1 MRKAKG
7 KFGWRRRVLL
17 GILLVALVLLRVD
30 TFNLTPAKIVASDY
44 LFSIEQWEAG
54 HFPLKW
60 LHLAWEF
67 LPGKKP
73 SREERL
79 EFIED
84 YLITARRAKKEE
96 NRLEGLYAT
105 RGTTVAS
112 ASAAKEK
119 LLSDEYRNELLDE
132 REKLRARAE
141 EATEAEIST
150 VLIEQGLG
158 SRFGL
163 LFPPVDVR
171 FDQPPT
177 VLVTSPRDR
186 IERLEVVLL
195 HPDMDGFERDRLEKE
210 LMARYNLSAIVDN
223 LAGLSTYPSLVS
235 DLFTLRTV
243 LQTTA
248 HEWLHSYFFFR
259 PLGQHLYSSEEMST
273 LNETAA
279 DLAGRELGD
288 ITFARIGGDLSVS
301 SSRYLSGEERDPIF
315 TRKMRETRTRVEQ
328 LLAQGKI
335 EEAEQYMKERQ
346 WHLRLGGYGIRKL
359 NQAYFAFRGSY
370 AEGAG
375 SISPIGDEVK
385 ELRDLVPN
393 IRSFIQT
400 ISGVSSYEE
409 FLNILEKHRAQEGNN
424 EG

>member
-17 GILLVALVLLRVD
+17 GILLVALVLIRVD
-30 TFNLTPAKIVASDY
+30 TFNLTPAKTVASDY

-67 LPGKKP
+67 LQGKKP

-79 EFIED
+79 ELIED

-141 EATEAEIST
+141 EATEAEISA

-195 HPDMDGFERDRLEKE
+195 LPDMDGFERDRLEKE

-288 ITFARIGGDLSVS
+288 ITFARMGGDLNVS

-315 TRKMRETRTRVEQ
+315 TRKMRETRTRVDQ

-409 FLNILEKHRAQEGNN
+409 FLNILERHRAQEGNN

>member
-17 GILLVALVLLRVD
+17 GILLVALVLIRVD
-30 TFNLTPAKIVASDY
+30 TFNLTPAKTVASDY

-67 LPGKKP
+67 LPGKKR

-79 EFIED
+79 ELIED

-141 EATEAEIST
+141 EATEAEISA

-163 LFPPVDVR
+163 LFPLWT
-171 FDQPPT
+171 FG
-177 VLVTSPRDR
+177 LTSPR
-186 IERLEVVLL
+186 
-195 HPDMDGFERDRLEKE
+195 PCW
-210 LMARYNLSAIVDN
+210 S
-223 LAGLSTYPSLVS
+223 P
-235 DLFTLRTV
+235 
-243 LQTTA
+243 
-248 HEWLHSYFFFR
+248 
-259 PLGQHLYSSEEMST
+259 
-273 LNETAA
+273 
-279 DLAGRELGD
+279 
-288 ITFARIGGDLSVS
+288 
-301 SSRYLSGEERDPIF
+301 
-315 TRKMRETRTRVEQ
+315 
-328 LLAQGKI
+328 LLAI
-335 EEAEQYMKERQ
+335 E
-346 WHLRLGGYGIRKL
+346 
-359 NQAYFAFRGSY
+359 
-370 AEGAG
+370 
-375 SISPIGDEVK
+375 
-385 ELRDLVPN
+385 
-393 IRSFIQT
+393 
-400 ISGVSSYEE
+400 SSAW
-409 FLNILEKHRAQEGNN
+409 K
-424 EG
+424 

>member
-1 MRKAKG
+1 M
-7 KFGWRRRVLL
+7 
-17 GILLVALVLLRVD
+17 
-30 TFNLTPAKIVASDY
+30 
-44 LFSIEQWEAG
+44 
-54 HFPLKW
+54 
-60 LHLAWEF
+60 
-67 LPGKKP
+67 
-73 SREERL
+73 
-79 EFIED
+79 
-84 YLITARRAKKEE
+84 
-96 NRLEGLYAT
+96 
-105 RGTTVAS
+105 
-112 ASAAKEK
+112 
-119 LLSDEYRNELLDE
+119 
-132 REKLRARAE
+132 
-141 EATEAEIST
+141 
-150 VLIEQGLG
+150 
-158 SRFGL
+158 
-163 LFPPVDVR
+163 DVR

-424 EG
+424 EDSLVKSLCRPN

>member
-17 GILLVALVLLRVD
+17 GILLVALVLIRVD
-30 TFNLTPAKIVASDY
+30 TFNLTPAKTVASDY

-60 LHLAWEF
+60 LHLAWAF
-67 LPGKKP
+67 LPGKKH

-79 EFIED
+79 ELIED

-141 EATEAEIST
+141 EATEAEISA

-195 HPDMDGFERDRLEKE
+195 LPDMDGFERDRLEKE

-248 HEWLHSYFFFR
+248 HEWQHSYFFFR

-288 ITFARIGGDLSVS
+288 ITFARMGGDLSVS

-315 TRKMRETRTRVEQ
+315 TRKMRETRTRVDQ

-409 FLNILEKHRAQEGNN
+409 FLNILERHRAQEGNN